1 MADFS
6 ISGRLTVKA
15 LKKQF
20 KDEFGSTLR
29 VYNGVK
35 FADENATLAS
45 IRKEGSPKTG
55 DLVIKGNMKVGT
67 FEDKMMELF
76 GIKVQV
82 ASPDDSKLIDNNVTL
97 SQSGK

>member
-1 MADFS
+1 MAEFS
-6 ISGRLTVKA
+6 ISGRMTVKT

-20 KDEFGSTLR
+20 KDAFGSTLR
-29 VYNGVK
+29 VYHGVK

-45 IRKEGSPKTG
+45 IRKEGSKG
-55 DLVIKGNMKVGT
+55 GELKVNGNMKVGT
-67 FEDKMMELF
+67 FEDKILEIF

-82 ASPDDSKLIDNNVTL
+82 ANADDTKLADNNVTL